1 MERTEGNIG
10 RGREGTGADWMGTGI
25 RNVGNGE
32 RTSGRT
38 GVYKVG
44 GTTYFPTSLLVG
56 AQTTLLYH
64 RAWGSGV
71 LGGVKDPI
79 FGILLY
85 YFLY

>member
-1 MERTEGNIG
+1 MG
-10 RGREGTGADWMGTGI
+10 RGREETGADWMGTGI
-25 RNVGNGE
+25 QNVGNG
-32 RTSGRT
+32 SGWR
-38 GVYKVG
+38 GGRGYISG
-44 GTTYFPTSLLVG
+44 GTTYLPTSLLVG

-64 RAWGSGV
+64 RVRGSGA

>member
-1 MERTEGNIG
+1 MEGNM
-10 RGREGTGADWMGTGI
+10 GRERAGTGADWMRMEI

-32 RTSGRT
+32 RMEGRT

-44 GTTYFPTSLLVG
+44 GTTYLPTSFLVG

-64 RAWGSGV
+64 KVRGSGA
-71 LGGVKDPI
+71 LGRVKDPI